1 MRNLALM
8 WVLAA
13 CLLGCGG
20 GDKDAKDKA
29 VSAADTAASV
39 SDTAAVVPDTD
50 TTFTNSCYGK
60 IAQKSKQEIRDEEWR
75 EKEKRRQQRDNHI
88 YKFLIEE
95 SLLDD
100 VAVCPTAFLM
110 LQGKTVKSVHLQKM
124 DSAHKRKIERKG
136 LFSFDSIDSRSFQ
149 QKLRALYGLL
159 DDNKNIDSVTALKIA
174 AIAAAE
180 CYGSEITPFVA
191 ILMGNNEEHWMVYCF
206 STIPDN
212 LELQESCYRRQ
223 KQTYEQGMPFVDLE
237 GYSYCPFVF
246 SVLIS
251 RGNGQVLTVQ
261 TTLAF

>member
-8 WVLAA
+8 CVLAA

-20 GDKDAKDKA
+20 RDKDAKDKA
-29 VSAADTAASV
+29 VSAADTV
-39 SDTAAVVPDTD
+39 DTAAVVADTD

-60 IAQKSKQEIRDEEWR
+60 IAQKSKQEIRDEERR
-75 EKEKRRQQRDNHI
+75 EEEEHRQQRDNYI
-88 YKFLIEE
+88 YKFLIKK
-95 SLLDD
+95 SLSDD

-110 LQGKTVKSVHLQKM
+110 LQGETVKSVHLQKM
-124 DSAHKRKIERKG
+124 DSIHQLKIERNG
-136 LFSFDSIDSRSFQ
+136 FFSFDSIDSRYFQ
-149 QKLRALYGLL
+149 QKLRKLYGLS

-174 AIAAAE
+174 AVAAAE
-180 CYGSEITPFVA
+180 CYGSETTPFVA
-191 ILMGNNEEHWMVYCF
+191 ILMGNNAEHWMVYCF

-212 LELQESCYRRQ
+212 LELQKSCYRIQ
-223 KQTYEQGMPFVDLE
+223 IHTYEQGMPFFDLG

-251 RGNGQVLTVQ
+251 RWNGQVLTVQ